1 MADKDNIEVRFA
13 VLEERVN
20 RLLSDAEMRA
30 ERADALLRDVGD
42 DAREARNNATASLT
56 MAEEAKGLAK
66 TSGAQFSRIV
76 QWGTV
81 IAAALAGL
89 FAFSWWDA
97 PRQARALID
106 ERVAVSVDPY
116 IESGEVFENLRYQV
130 EQDGNLLVFR
140 SGSIESDEW
149 VKYRQTGLYADVR
162 LDLSGFENRRIFLSL
177 SGTSGNWQ
185 LGGPTAYPLWDAA
198 RDNPALEFNDDGF
211 SVFLRRVDNKAD
223 LVEMA
228 KNANWRVDWLVVGSA
243 APTEVE

>member
-1 MADKDNIEVRFA
+1 MADNEKIEVRFA
-13 VLEERVN
+13 VLEERVD
-20 RLLSDAEMRA
+20 RLLSDAEGRA
-30 ERADALLRDVGD
+30 ERADALFRDVGD
-42 DAREARNNATASLT
+42 DAREANKKAAASLAK
-56 MAEEAKGLAK
+56 AEEASGLAK
-66 TSGAQFSRIV
+66 TSGAQFSRLV

-106 ERVAVSVDPY
+106 ERVAEAVDPY

-149 VKYRQTGLYADVR
+149 VKYRETGLYADVR

-177 SGTSGNWQ
+177 SGTSGNWE
-185 LGGPTAYPLWDAA
+185 LDGPTAYPLWDAA
-198 RDNPALEFNDDGF
+198 RNNPALKFNDDGF
-211 SVFLRRVDNKAD
+211 SVFLHHVDTTAD

-243 APTEVE
+243 EPD